1 MYNYYFNGNDCA
13 VCPKGTIGVNCLSIC
28 GNSTYG
34 ELCSQT
40 CNCSNS
46 LCHHVYGC
54 TGMSSALDEKTTVLW
69 TFTGTTNTTQE
80 MKAER
85 DTDTKD
91 ISTITGYIH
100 VEQILVLLAG
110 TASTLTLL
118 LLIAREM
125 FKLFR
130 MSETSGLLS

>member
-1 MYNYYFNGNDCA
+1 
-13 VCPKGTIGVNCLSIC
+13 
-28 GNSTYG
+28 
-34 ELCSQT
+34 
-40 CNCSNS
+40 
-46 LCHHVYGC
+46 
-54 TGMSSALDEKTTVLW
+54 
-69 TFTGTTNTTQE
+69 